1 MGGVNLWKCLS
12 GLQRIRERG
21 HAGRKG
27 GVPPRWGRVNTQLA
41 LTYATW
47 PAPQGIM
54 PSV

>member
-27 GVPPRWGRVNTQLA
+27 VMPTRWGRLHTQLA